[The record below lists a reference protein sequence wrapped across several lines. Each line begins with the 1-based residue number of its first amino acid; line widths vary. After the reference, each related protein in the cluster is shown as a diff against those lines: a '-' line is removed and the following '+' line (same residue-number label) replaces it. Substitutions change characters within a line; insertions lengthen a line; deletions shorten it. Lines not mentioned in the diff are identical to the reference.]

1 MIFNVNY
8 LLFKKAKRDVLALE
22 NLKASLKDKDEG
34 EKLSKLKK
42 KQDSIMKRLKEAL
55 ITLFFT

>member
-42 KQDSIMKRLKEAL
+42 KQDSIMNRLKEL
-55 ITLFFT
+55 L